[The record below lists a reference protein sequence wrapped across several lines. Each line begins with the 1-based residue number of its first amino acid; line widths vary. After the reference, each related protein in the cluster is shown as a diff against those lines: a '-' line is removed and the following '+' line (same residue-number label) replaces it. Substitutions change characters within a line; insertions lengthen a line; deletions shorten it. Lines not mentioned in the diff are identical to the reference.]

1 MSIDIAAFEAVLPD
15 PETIRTAA
23 AGLVS
28 AVGDVST
35 TAADSAAAW
44 SRLQTPS
51 VYEIAGSEV
60 VYSAFAPVTT
70 SAEDLVTDAGTV
82 NTAVLAYADT
92 VDSLKTRLSAVKAD
106 AANFFSRT
114 RGRTQDDWDDDE
126 GLIQAEQNIIGDLN
140 RLYADLQ
147 EAQRLCANA
156 ISGIYGGPSYVLTT
170 EGGAGTGEVEFGY
183 TGDQLDAAAVEGN
196 VPWGQPTE
204 WDKPWY
210 RDAWD
215 GIASFG
221 KGVWSGVT
229 GTVTGLGNMVG
240 LGGGEAFAQTWQG
253 LGNLALNAA
262 IVTSPIV
269 QLAMH
274 ASGNGDRVKQ
284 AGEELLAVGK
294 AAIHWDEWQTD
305 PAYAA
310 GATTFD
316 LASILLTAGA
326 GATAKVGSVA
336 GKIGDVANAS
346 GKVSAVVNATGI
358 GKVAGVTVKVT
369 DAAQAFKINA
379 ITTVVDTSKVAVG
392 KVGAAWQAADQFLI
406 DSGKSALNK
415 VDDAL
420 ANAGN
425 GRFGTPALSGAGG
438 GGSTR
443 VMAFTPDT
451 PPARTGGGSGSSGA
465 AATHSGAGSTSGTTP
480 DAARPGAPAG
490 TTPDAT
496 RGPKT
501 PEAPVRNT
509 VPEAEGP
516 GNGKGSAEEAP
527 VRSNGTDADTT
538 AGKPGTPGHAMPED
552 RIPANRTTETPA
564 PAAHLDA
571 DDARPAVKGE
581 ADDVRPGAAAVDE
594 APGGTRAGE
603 GADGADSSSAGP
615 DTSEAPGAPTPKP
628 VVHYDADGRPETV
641 DLGDR
646 THTVSTRNDQI
657 SQLTRSLDPVT
668 WKDPDGF
675 LATHL
680 SPAELQALDGL
691 RGPDGKLPPNVV
703 ETQVADLLERAFDAE
718 TRGPVRPG
726 ASPLENALRGIPTRY
741 YYDLT
746 DAQAVLVHDVR
757 HLLGTGD
764 VNQPFQK
771 VYSADDAAPVLANTG
786 PEKYRGS
793 MGGFIS
799 QASDAADLRTVD
811 EIILGLRLDYMSLD
825 RDGVA
830 IQPVNM
836 PFRAGQTEEVYAVRF
851 MVDEKVSDGIV
862 IPDSPNHARVEELR
876 RDRAG
881 EAERDAAGAS
891 TARDREMQEAD
902 GLREDGLIH
911 EDGHPRRDSAAW
923 PNNGLGL
930 PSSRVEHTPV
940 IPELAAPDG
949 VPLQDGAEMWRID
962 RNGNEA
968 LVGIYDLVNR
978 QWISL

>member
-35 TAADSAAAW
+35 TAADSATAW
-44 SRLQTPS
+44 SRLQTPA

-106 AANFFSRT
+106 AANFLSRT
-114 RGRTQDDWDDDE
+114 RGRSQDDWDDDE

-170 EGGAGTGEVEFGY
+170 EEGAGSGEVEFGY
-183 TGDQLDAAAVEGN
+183 TGEQLDAAAVEGN

-262 IVTSPIV
+262 IVTSPVV

-369 DAAQAFKINA
+369 DAAQAFKINT

-392 KVGAAWQAADQFLI
+392 KVGAAWQAADQFLM
-406 DSGKSALNK
+406 DSGKSALGK
-415 VDDAL
+415 VDEVL

-425 GRFGTPALSGAGG
+425 GRFGTPALAGAGG

-443 VMAFTPDT
+443 MMAFTPEP

-465 AATHSGAGSTSGTTP
+465 AATHSGAGPTSGTTSTSGTTP
-480 DAARPGAPAG
+480 DATRPGATAG

-509 VPEAEGP
+509 VPEAEAP
-516 GNGKGSAEEAP
+516 GSGKGSAPEAP
-527 VRSNGTDADTT
+527 ARGNGTGAETT
-538 AGKPGTPGHAMPED
+538 AGKPGTPGHAVPED
-552 RIPANRTTETPA
+552 RTPANRTSETSA

-581 ADDVRPGAAAVDE
+581 AEDMRPGAAAVDD
-594 APGGTRAGE
+594 APGGTRTGE
-603 GADGADSSSAGP
+603 GTDGADSSSAGP
-615 DTSEAPGAPTPKP
+615 DTPEAPAPKP
-628 VVHYDADGRPETV
+628 VVHYGADGRPETV

-657 SQLTRSLDPVT
+657 AQLRRSLDPAT
-668 WKDPDGF
+668 WKDTDSF
-675 LATHL
+675 LSTHL
-680 SPAELQALDGL
+680 SPSEFQALDGL

-703 ETQVADLLERAFDAE
+703 ETHVADLLEKAFDGE

-726 ASPLENALRGIPTRY
+726 ASPLENSLRAIPTRY

-757 HLLGTGD
+757 HLLGAGD
-764 VNQPFQK
+764 IRQPFQK
-771 VYSADDAAPVLANTG
+771 ILGVDDGLIVLNNGDKYS
-786 PEKYRGS
+786 GS
-793 MGGFIS
+793 MGGYIT
-799 QASDAADLRTVD
+799 QVADTAALRTVD
-811 EIILGLRLDYMSLD
+811 EIILGLRLDYVLP
-825 RDGVA
+825 DGG
-830 IQPVNM
+830 M
-836 PFRAGQTEEVYAVRF
+836 PYKVGETEAVYAVRF
-851 MVDEKVSDGIV
+851 HAVDAEPIH
-862 IPDSPNHARVEELR
+862 IPDYSNHARVEELR
-876 RDRAG
+876 RDRP
-881 EAERDAAGAS
+881 AEQDRDANGTLTPEDSRLLKQDIATYREHANTEAGAW
-891 TARDREMQEAD
+891 T
-902 GLREDGLIH
+902 LK
-911 EDGHPRRDSAAW
+911 DSAEW
-923 PNNGLGL
+923 PNTGHGLT
-930 PSSRVEHTPV
+930 SSRVEELPV
-940 IPELAAPDG
+940 VPELKVKFG
-949 VPLQDGAEMWRID
+949 VDMKDGAEMWRID
-962 RNGNEA
+962 RDGNEV
-968 LVGIYDLVNR
+968 LVGVFDGHEQEWVKL
-978 QWISL
+978 

>member
-15 PETIRTAA
+15 PEAIRTAA

-28 AVGDVST
+28 AVGEVST
-35 TAADSAAAW
+35 TAADSAAVW
-44 SRLQTPS
+44 NRLQSPA
-51 VYEIAGSEV
+51 VYEIDGSEV
-60 VYSAFAPVTT
+60 VFSAFAPVTR
-70 SAEDLVTDAGTV
+70 SAEDLETDAGTV
-82 NTAVLAYADT
+82 NTAVLAYAET
-92 VDSLKTRLSAVKAD
+92 VDSLKTRLGVVKAN

-114 RGRTQDDWDDDE
+114 RGRSQDDWDDDE

-170 EGGAGTGEVEFGY
+170 EEGAGTGEVAYGY

-215 GIASFG
+215 GVASFG

-240 LGGGEAFAQTWQG
+240 LGGGEAFAQTWKG
-253 LGNLALNAA
+253 LGTLALNAA
-262 IVTSPIV
+262 IVTSPVV

-336 GKIGDVANAS
+336 GKIGDVANAG

-358 GKVAGVTVKVT
+358 GKVAGVTVKIT

-379 ITTVVDTSKVAVG
+379 ISTVVDTSKVAVG
-392 KVGAAWQAADQFLI
+392 KVGGAWQAADQFLI
-406 DSGKSALNK
+406 DAGKSAMESGRSALNK

-425 GRFGTPALSGAGG
+425 GRFGTPALAGAGG
-438 GGSTR
+438 GGSPR
-443 VMAFTPDT
+443 VMAFTPDP
-451 PPARTGGGSGSSGA
+451 PPARTGGGSG
-465 AATHSGAGSTSGTTP
+465 AGSTVPHSTT
-480 DAARPGAPAG
+480 A
-490 TTPDAT
+490 
-496 RGPKT
+496 
-501 PEAPVRNT
+501 PEAPVRTN
-509 VPEAEGP
+509 VPETS
-516 GNGKGSAEEAP
+516 GNSRTSVPEAP
-527 VRSNGTDADTT
+527 VRGNGPEPEAPGKTTAAEAPARGTGSGTETT

-552 RIPANRTTETPA
+552 RAPANRTTESSA
-564 PAAHLDA
+564 PATHVDA

-581 ADDVRPGAAAVDE
+581 ADDVRPGAAAVDD
-594 APGGTRAGE
+594 APGGSRNGDAADAGSP
-603 GADGADSSSAGP
+603 ASP
-615 DTSEAPGAPTPKP
+615 DAPETPAPKP
-628 VVHYDADGRPETV
+628 VVHYDAEGRVEKV

-646 THTVSTRNDQI
+646 THTVSTRHDQI
-657 SQLTRSLDPVT
+657 EQLQRSLDPAT
-668 WKDPDGF
+668 WKDTDSF
-675 LATHL
+675 LSTHL
-680 SPAELQALDGL
+680 SPPEFQALDGL

-703 ETQVADLLERAFDAE
+703 ETQVADLLEKAFDGE

-746 DAQAVLVHDVR
+746 DAQAIMVHDVR
-757 HLLGTGD
+757 RLMGTGD
-764 VNQPFQK
+764 ISQPFQK
-771 VYSADDAAPVLANTG
+771 ILSADEAAMVGAGTD
-786 PEKYRGS
+786 KYPGS
-793 MGGFIS
+793 AGGFIS

-811 EIILGLRLDYMSLD
+811 EIILGLRLDYMHLD

-830 IQPVNM
+830 IQPINM
-836 PFRAGQTEEVYAVRF
+836 PFKVGQTEEVYAVRF
-851 MVDEKVSDGIV
+851 SIDGKNADRVV
-862 IPDSPNHARVEELR
+862 IPDGSNRARVEELR

-881 EAERDAAGAS
+881 EGEREATGTS
-891 TARDREMQEAD
+891 TEYDLELQKADLKREESV
-902 GLREDGLIH
+902 IH
-911 EDGHPRRDSAAW
+911 KDGHPWRDPAAW

-930 PSSRVEHTPV
+930 PSSRVEHAPV
-940 IPELAAPDG
+940 IPELKVPDG
-949 VPLQDGAEMWRID
+949 VPLNKGAEMWRID
-962 RNGNEA
+962 RHGNEV
-968 LVGIYDLVNR
+968 LVGIYDGVR
-978 QWISL
+978 GWINL